1 MRLRRIIS
9 WTLAGVMMLGLVSC
23 GNNEQVDSD
32 KQKEEVK
39 QQQYIIG
46 EEPLAFVSDADVKF
60 VKQEADYIHVY
71 DKSELDDKSGIII
84 EVDAEAAKQTI
95 DGFGASFTDTASY
108 LFMELPEDKR
118 EDVMVKLFDEE
129 KGIGLDLI
137 RNPIGACD
145 FSLEY
150 YTYDDMPEG
159 QEDFEL
165 NNFDF
170 SKAANQVALTKRAM
184 ELNPDIKLFLAP
196 WTAPL
201 WMKTEYEWLGTANA
215 SLRRDCYNAY
225 ANYLVKCIQ
234 GYEEQGVP
242 VYSIS
247 VQNEPFSSL
256 DWPGMMWNWEQLAN
270 FTNDRL
276 RPALDAAG
284 LTTKIHNLDY
294 NWSRIAD
301 GGEQIMASTIGNADG
316 MAFHWYYGE
325 PEQMAE
331 FAENFPGVDMYVTEA
346 SYDRPSSLAQ
356 MLKITSYAARSLR
369 SGANGY
375 IMWNLAVGPN
385 GGPSYRDINLH
396 NSGLLTIDEETDSVE
411 FTGDFYSMAHFSK
424 FIHQGAVV
432 VDSTDTGIDSEY
444 KLVNVVTRNPNGTMT
459 AVIVNSNA
467 NEDAVCKFVMG
478 DKVREATVAARSMV
492 TITWNA
498 N

>member
-1 MRLRRIIS
+1 MRLHRIICS
-9 WTLAGVMMLGLVSC
+9 ILAGSMVLALMGCNTS
-23 GNNEQVDSD
+23 EQADG
-32 KQKEEVK
+32 KTTET
-39 QQQYIIG
+39 QYVIG
-46 EEPLAFVSDADVKF
+46 EEPIAFVSDSEVKF
-60 VKQEADYIHVY
+60 VKQDKDYVKVY
-71 DKSELDDKSGIII
+71 DKSELDEKDGVVIT
-84 EVDAEAAKQTI
+84 VDSANTKQTI
-95 DGFGASFTDTASY
+95 SGFGASFTDTATY
-108 LFMELPEDKR
+108 LMMSLPEETR
-118 EDVMVKLFDEE
+118 NDVMDKLFDEE

-159 QEDFEL
+159 EEDREL
-165 NNFDF
+165 KNFDF
-170 SKAANQVALTKRAM
+170 SKASNQVALTKQAM
-184 ELNPDIKLFLAP
+184 DINPDIKLFLAP

-215 SLRRDCYNAY
+215 SLRRDCYSVY
-225 ANYLVKCIQ
+225 ADYLVKCIQ
-234 GYEEQGVP
+234 GYEEQDVP

-247 VQNEPFSSL
+247 VQNEPMSSL
-256 DWPGMMWNWEQLAN
+256 DWPGMQWNWEQLAN

-276 RPALDAAG
+276 RPALDEAG
-284 LTTKIHNLDY
+284 LNTKIHNLDY
-294 NWSRIAD
+294 NWNRIEE
-301 GGEQIMASTIGNADG
+301 GGEQVMSSTIGSADG
-316 MAFHWYYGE
+316 MAFHWYSGT

-331 FAENFPGVDMYVTEA
+331 FGESFPGIDMYVTEA

-375 IMWNLAVGPN
+375 IMWNIAVGPN
-385 GGPSYRDINLH
+385 GGPTYRDINLH
-396 NSGLLTIDEETDSVE
+396 NSGLLTIDEEAETVE
-411 FTGDFYSMAHFSK
+411 YTGDFYSMAHFSK

-432 VDSTDTGIDSEY
+432 VDSTDTGIDNEY

-459 AVIVNSNA
+459 AVVVNSDTDNT
-467 NEDAVCKFVMG
+467 ETCKFVMG
-478 DKVREATVAARSMV
+478 DKVMEVNVSPRSTV